1 MKNFNE
7 FMDHFL
13 GVRERE
19 AREGIA
25 TPRTEEDDP
34 TPWCAGC
41 GSMTKAG
48 CDCGPIA
55 ENE

>member
-1 MKNFNE
+1 VKNFNE
-7 FMDHFL
+7 FMDQFL

-19 AREGIA
+19 VREGIV
-25 TPRTEEDDP
+25 TPAEDDP

-41 GSMTKAG
+41 GSMTKSG